1 MKTNECLF
9 TDEAVHEFFGL
20 SYAHYLVLPRLALQ
34 TMPPDWQRRFVECLH
49 ELCEAIDFVPEG
61 LEYHVQLR
69 DSSTHKIV
77 ALARDPLNDYRHG
90 RCEYKG
96 PSSSGRISA
105 CESGE
110 GGSSPLGPS
119 DKGATAADIYL
130 TRMGVVG
137 TINAL
142 RNWLGIVA
150 EAMQGGC
157 LFNMTGVGKIAYAIR
172 ELRAMRWAYHV
183 REVW

>member
-96 PSSSGRISA
+96 FPRRA
-105 CESGE
+105 PAAPA
-110 GGSSPLGPS
+110 PLGRWPVH
-119 DKGATAADIYL
+119 L
-130 TRMGVVG
+130 RRFLRWG
-137 TINAL
+137 TGRL
-142 RNWLGIVA
+142 VLVA
-150 EAMQGGC
+150 PLPPA
-157 LFNMTGVGKIAYAIR
+157 
-172 ELRAMRWAYHV
+172 
-183 REVW
+183 